1 MAVDGY
7 LNFDTKIDTKGFDS
21 GIKSIGNSVA
31 GLKSMLF
38 KALSL
43 VGLTVGVKELIETA
57 AEINAAN
64 SQLTQTFKELEPA
77 AVQAMQRV
85 ADKCGIVQTRL
96 QGVGTSIYAFA
107 KTAGMDSAE
116 ALTMM
121 EDALQVTADS
131 AAYYDRSLED
141 VSESLKSFLKGNFEN
156 DAALGISCTETTRN
170 AAANAMYG
178 QSFKDLSEA
187 QKQLVLLQMVKDAN
201 ALSGAMGQ
209 ASREADGWE
218 NVIGNL
224 KETWRQFT
232 AIVGQ
237 PFLKGA
243 TAAVQIL
250 TSALAKLAGWART
263 AYNTL
268 AEFFGWEKL
277 ADKSASVGTAAAE
290 SISTAVDQQ
299 NALTDAVNGTVKAQ
313 ENQLAGFDKINKL
326 SASSSSSG
334 SGSGASSGGGV
345 SSGGTG
351 GFTIEADADTS
362 KADRKMSEFQK
373 RMLRIS
379 LAVRKYFDKNFLP
392 SWEGIW
398 DGLKAESIELLG
410 TLKGIFSD
418 IKSLGEPL
426 KQYFL
431 GDFTNYLKTAFET
444 CGKIAVGLFDT
455 FNMVFSDIWN
465 IAVFPILRDFITLG
479 LPVITQ
485 FWTETTETFG
495 TLFDEVKMIFD
506 MLWRDAAAPT
516 LKLISGIWHD
526 LLTDIKSAWEKWGT
540 PVFTKLRSAI
550 SSTGELF
557 REGWNNVIKPVIDKL
572 ISKAKEVWD
581 KHLRPVFDK
590 IFDFVGKLID
600 SALEIYN
607 EFILPVCGWLQD
619 TFGPVVTD
627 VFNGLID
634 LLGNFCGGI
643 FDVVGDIFDALGG
656 LIDFITGIFTGN
668 WERAWNGLKD
678 FFKGIWDAIKDLFN
692 TLWDGLS
699 GSVDVACDGIKSGFS
714 AAWDGI
720 KSVWNSSKSYFS
732 TNFDI
737 AQKAVKQKFSP
748 VVSFFKEKWSGI
760 KSVFSDVKS
769 WFSDKFSGA
778 AEAVKSSFSH
788 ITDWF
793 YGKWT
798 GIKSIFSDVKSWFT
812 EKFNGAVGSIKS
824 AFSPIV
830 GWFSEKWK
838 DITEVF
844 GGAADWFGETFH
856 NAWNRVK
863 SVFNAG
869 GEIFTGITDGILE
882 TFKSVVNSLIDGINW
897 VVTKPFEGINLA
909 LSKLREV
916 SIFGKKPFDWLGTI
930 DIPQIPHLAK
940 GTVVPANYGE
950 FLAVLG
956 DNKREAEVV
965 SPVSTIEKAV
975 RNAMDGSG
983 GETVLNVILDGKT
996 IYKSIV
1002 KRNRE
1007 TIRMTGSNPLAST

>member
-38 KALSL
+38 KALGL
-43 VGLTVGVKELIETA
+43 VGLTVGVKDLIETA
-57 AEINAAN
+57 AEVNAAN

-141 VSESLKSFLKGNFEN
+141 VSESLKSFLKGNYAN

-218 NVIGNL
+218 NVLGNL

-250 TSALAKLAGWART
+250 TSALAKLTGWART

-277 ADKSASVGTAAAE
+277 ADSSASVGTAAAE
-290 SISTAVDQQ
+290 SISSAVEQQ

-326 SASSSSSG
+326 SASSSSGG
-334 SGSGASSGGGV
+334 SSGASGGGV

-351 GFTIEADADTS
+351 GFTVEADADTS

-373 RMLRIS
+373 RMLKIS
-379 LAVRKYFDKNFLP
+379 LAVRKYFDKNFVP
-392 SWEGIW
+392 TWEGIW
-398 DGLKAESIELLG
+398 DGLKSEGTELLG
-410 TLKGIFSD
+410 TLKGIFRD
-418 IKSLGEPL
+418 ITSLGEPL

-431 GDFTNYLKTAFET
+431 GDFTTYLKTAFEI

-465 IAVFPILRDFITLG
+465 IAVFPALRDFITLG

-485 FWTETTETFG
+485 FWTETTKTFG

-506 MLWRDAAAPT
+506 MLWRDAVAPA
-516 LKLISGIWHD
+516 LEFISGIWHD

-540 PVFTKLRSAI
+540 PIFTKLRSAI

-557 REGWNNVIKPVIDKL
+557 RKGWTNIIKPVFDKL
-572 ISKAKEVWD
+572 ISKLKELWD
-581 KHLRPVFDK
+581 KHLRSLFSK

-600 SALEIYN
+600 SAIEIYN
-607 EFILPVCGWLQD
+607 EFILPVVGWFQD
-619 TFGPVVTD
+619 TFGPVITYVLD
-627 VFNGLID
+627 GLID
-634 LLGNFCGGI
+634 IFGNFAGGI
-643 FDVVGDIFDALGG
+643 FDVVGDIFDSLGG
-656 LIDFITGIFTGN
+656 LLDFITGVFTGD
-668 WERAWNGLKD
+668 WEKAWDGLKT
-678 FFKGIWDAIKDLFN
+678 FFIGIWEAIKDLF
-692 TLWDGLS
+692 TTIWDAIS
-699 GSVDVACDGIKSGFS
+699 GAAEWACDGICNAFS
-714 AAWDGI
+714 WAWDGI
-720 KSVWNSSKSYFS
+720 KSVWDSTKSYFS
-732 TNFDI
+732 SNFDN
-737 AQKAVKQKFSP
+737 ATKAVKQKFSP
-748 VVSFFKEKWSGI
+748 IVTFFKEKWSGI

-769 WFSDKFSGA
+769 WFS
-778 AEAVKSSFSH
+778 
-788 ITDWF
+788 
-793 YGKWT
+793 
-798 GIKSIFSDVKSWFT
+798 
-812 EKFNGAVGSIKS
+812 EKFNGAVSSIKSAFSSIGDWFSDKWNGIKSVFSDVKGWFSEKFNGAVNSIKS
-824 AFSPIV
+824 AFSPIG

-838 DITEVF
+838 DITGVF
-844 GGAADWFGETFH
+844 GGAADWFGETFQ

-863 SVFNAG
+863 SVFNKG

-882 TFKSVVNSLIDGINW
+882 TFTSVVNSLIDGINW
-897 VVTKPFEGINLA
+897 VVAKPFEGINFA

-975 RNAMDGSG
+975 RNAIGNNG
-983 GETVLNVILDGKT
+983 GETVLNIILDGKT
-996 IYKSIV
+996 IYKSII

-1007 TIRMTGSNPLAST
+1007 TIRMTGNNPLTST